1 MLLHAIMSSIAEFY
15 SNLANEVIKGM
26 NQKAKNDGT
35 VSLVPI
41 GYIDVRKVIDGRE
54 VPYRRTRP

>member
-26 NQKAKNDGT
+26 NQKAKNGGT